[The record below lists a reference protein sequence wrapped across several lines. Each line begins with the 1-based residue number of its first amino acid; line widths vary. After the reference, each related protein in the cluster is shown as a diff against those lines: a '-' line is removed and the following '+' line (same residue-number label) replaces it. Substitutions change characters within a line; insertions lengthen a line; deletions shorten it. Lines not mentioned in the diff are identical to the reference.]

1 MTQTTLIQAA
11 DTTPSNV
18 LLRVMLKQLHIHDA
32 HDRTRYDLDKLA
44 GLTLQVVERNLD
56 EWQPVTAALAQP
68 ANGKAAQYRII
79 SGHRRWLARILAYA
93 VLEWAKLP
101 DHQAR
106 TENGIDLPFVRELL
120 VEIVQ
125 TLTGQQRVE
134 GSVQMTLSAESVHT
148 AITQLLQLYGE
159 NEITIA
165 EFKGGAK
172 AQMLAL
178 QAANSN
184 REDPDPLG
192 LARSYHAAFEVG
204 ATPTEIARHS
214 GVHTDYVLNHLALTQ
229 IDPAIAT
236 AISED
241 KLPMGIARQLVRH
254 DNPLKAGLTNFVLLS
269 LAPNGTA
276 VTVSSL
282 KQIAKQFKNWHGLQV
297 PLSGLQ
303 RQSQRNMARILSA
316 LWQKSVDGNAAHAWT
331 AAVQMAAAG
340 YLKEAWLDSAKTTA
354 WFEVLDTQRKYRDAD
369 NNLNWQTIVADLLLP
384 VSCETCPI
392 GKLPRVSLQSD
403 IGEGRDGATGIPCRL
418 HAAGEHRKCLHG
430 YAPDDS
436 LQVPVPFDWAT
447 HNGVERENGGY
458 VVKTE
463 EALQQAWQAQLKD
476 EGGRMKDEE
485 ATPSERSIAPSA
497 ASDVKRTRVE
507 PIPDGSIQTSTIE
520 ASSPIIATATTPV
533 QPTEKTESTS
543 GGDSKTQARIRQFME
558 STAAQSATHPFA
570 TPCASCRH
578 KLDSSPVKSRK
589 NAPYCA
595 WAKGSRSLSFTQLN
609 PTEKDTNFAPIP
621 VCRQYAPKSEWRDL
635 IPTHA
640 GNCTLPRTWLTTQI
654 TELIEQMSLGRS
666 RVYSGHTAK
675 IAQYPLEF
683 LTGRPMGSNENHA
696 NWFKDRFQEEQG
708 NLSDGQMMTLFI
720 WVMAERRRL
729 QQQSFLLPTDGS
741 ATQFVRVQE
750 KAVNKFGKE
759 KAHAPDLICSYKRMA
774 SASYEST
781 ISTSPAIFPRTTSN
795 ELSLCNMAD
804 TTSSS

>member
-11 DTTPSNV
+11 ATTPSNV
-18 LLRVMLKQLHIHDA
+18 LLRVMLMQLHIHDA

-56 EWQPVTAALAQP
+56 EWQPVTAALAKS

-125 TLTGQQRVE
+125 TLTGQEKVG
-134 GSVQMTLSAESVHT
+134 GSVQVTLSAKFVHT
-148 AITQLLQLYGE
+148 AIGQLLQLYGE

-165 EFKGGAK
+165 EFKGSEK

-192 LARSYHAAFEVG
+192 LARSYHAAFEAG
-204 ATPTEIARHS
+204 ATPAEIARHS
-214 GVHTDYVLNHLALTQ
+214 GIHTDYVLNHLALTQ
-229 IDPAIAT
+229 IDPAIAA

-282 KQIAKQFKNWHGLQV
+282 KQIAKQFKNWNGIQA
-297 PLSGLQ
+297 PLTGLQ
-303 RQSQRNMARILSA
+303 RQSQRNIARILAA
-316 LWQKSVDGNAAHAWT
+316 LWQKSADGNLVHAWT

-340 YLKEAWLDSAKTTA
+340 YLKEPWLDSTKTTA
-354 WFEVLDTQRKYRDAD
+354 WFEALDTQRKYRYPD
-369 NNLNWQTIVADLLLP
+369 NALDWQTIVKELLLA

-403 IGEGRDGATGIPCRL
+403 IGEGRDSATGIPCRL
-418 HAAGEHRKCLHG
+418 HAAGEHGKCLHG

-447 HNGVERENGGY
+447 HTGVERENGGY
-458 VVKTE
+458 VLKSE
-463 EALQQAWQAQLKD
+463 EALQQAWQTQWKD
-476 EGGRMKDEE
+476 EGQSTIAGRMKDEKDE
-485 ATPSERSIAPSA
+485 QSKASTIPSTPE
-497 ASDVKRTRVE
+497 VKRTHVE
-507 PIPDGSIQTSTIE
+507 SMPDGTIQASTID
-520 ASSPIIATATTPV
+520 ANSPVIATATTAV
-533 QPTEKTESTS
+533 QSAEKPDSPT
-543 GGDSKTQARIRQFME
+543 GDSKTQARIRQFME
-558 STAAQSATHPFA
+558 SVTAQSATHPFA
-570 TPCASCRH
+570 TPCATCRH
-578 KLDSSPVKSRK
+578 KLDSSPVKSRQ
-589 NAPYCA
+589 NAPHCA
-595 WAKGSRSLSFTQLN
+595 WAKGSRSLSFTQLE
-609 PTEKDTNFAPIP
+609 PTEKDTKFASIP

-640 GNCTLPRTWLTTQI
+640 GDCTLPRTWLTTQI
-654 TELIEQMSLGRS
+654 TELIEQMASGRS
-666 RVYSGHTAK
+666 RGHTAK

-683 LTGRPMGSNENHA
+683 LTGRPMGSSETHA

-708 NLSDGQMMTLFI
+708 NLSDGQLMTLFI

-729 QQQSFLLPTDGS
+729 QQQSFLLPTNGS

-750 KAVNKFGKE
+750 NAVNKFGKE
-759 KAHAPDLICSYKRMA
+759 KPNA
-774 SASYEST
+774 
-781 ISTSPAIFPRTTSN
+781 
-795 ELSLCNMAD
+795 
-804 TTSSS
+804 

>member
-11 DTTPSNV
+11 ATAPSNV
-18 LLRVMLKQLHIHDA
+18 LLRVMLMQLHIHDA

-106 TENGIDLPFVRELL
+106 TENGIDLPFVRDLL

-125 TLTGQQRVE
+125 TLTGQEKVA

-148 AITQLLQLYGE
+148 AIGQLLQLYGE

-165 EFKGGAK
+165 EFKGSEK

-192 LARSYHAAFEVG
+192 LARSYHAAYEAG
-204 ATPTEIARHS
+204 ATPAEIARHS
-214 GVHTDYVLNHLALTQ
+214 GIHTDYVLNHLALTQ
-229 IDPAIAT
+229 IDPAIAA

-276 VTVSSL
+276 VTVSGL
-282 KQIAKQFKNWHGLQV
+282 KQIAKQFKNWRGIQA
-297 PLSGLQ
+297 PLTGLQ
-303 RQSQRNMARILSA
+303 RQSQRNIARILAA
-316 LWQKSVDGNAAHAWT
+316 LWQKSADGNLAHAWT

-340 YLKEAWLDSAKTTA
+340 YLKEPWLDSTKTTA
-354 WFEVLDTQRKYRDAD
+354 WFEALDTQRKYRYPD
-369 NNLNWQTIVADLLLP
+369 NALDWQTIVKELLLA

-392 GKLPRVSLQSD
+392 GKLPRISLQSD
-403 IGEGRDGATGIPCRL
+403 IGEGRDSATGIPCRL
-418 HAAGEHRKCLHG
+418 HAVGEHDKCLHG

-447 HNGVERENGGY
+447 HTSVERENGGY
-458 VVKTE
+458 VVKSE
-463 EALQQAWQAQLKD
+463 EALQQAWQTQRQLETASEQQATSVESD
-476 EGGRMKDEE
+476 EP
-485 ATPSERSIAPSA
+485 ATSQAVEI
-497 ASDVKRTRVE
+497 KRTQVK
-507 PIPDGSIQTSTIE
+507 PMPDGSIQASTID
-520 ASSPIIATATTPV
+520 ASSPVIATATTAV
-533 QPTEKTESTS
+533 QTTEKPIPPSS
-543 GGDSKTQARIRQFME
+543 DSKTQARIRRFME
-558 STAAQSATHPFA
+558 SVVAQSATHPFA
-570 TPCASCRH
+570 TPCATCRH
-578 KLDSSPVKSRK
+578 KLDASPVKSRQ
-589 NAPYCA
+589 NAPHCA
-595 WAKGSRSLSFTQLN
+595 WAKGSRSLSFTQLES
-609 PTEKDTNFAPIP
+609 TEKDTKFTPIP
-621 VCRQYAPKSEWRDL
+621 VCRQYAPKSDWRDL

-640 GNCTLPRTWLTTQI
+640 GDCTLPRTWLTTQI
-654 TELIEQMSLGRS
+654 TELIEQMSSSRS
-666 RVYSGHTAK
+666 RSYGGHTAK
-675 IAQYPLEF
+675 VAQYPLEF
-683 LTGRPMGSNENHA
+683 LTGRPMGSSETHV

-729 QQQSFLLPTDGS
+729 QQQSFLLPTNGS

-750 KAVNKFGKE
+750 KAINKFGKE
-759 KAHAPDLICSYKRMA
+759 QPNA
-774 SASYEST
+774 
-781 ISTSPAIFPRTTSN
+781 
-795 ELSLCNMAD
+795 
-804 TTSSS
+804 